1 MDESLK
7 YYSRRDSLI
16 PLEDL
21 NGNDR
26 QLIFDRAEMLKLEP
40 LQILEY
46 DPTQYTYLLE
56 GSVELYSSG
65 FVVEQFDHT
74 DRRALS
80 PLFNPGL
87 DEDSAKLNSHGAIL
101 SIERRLFEGLYSQ
114 HQASST
120 RASEISLQEEESR
133 LFDSLFLAYR
143 EKRLQLPA
151 LPEAAIK
158 IRQVVNTPEI
168 GTNEIIEIVQTDPVL
183 SARLV
188 KVANSPLYGTWR
200 EIKSV
205 RDAVKRLELE
215 TTQNLS
221 FNLSIKQIFSANTML
236 VKNQL
241 TRLYEESIA
250 VSSLAFVITDE
261 KFNDLDPE
269 QALLAGLMHNFGLI
283 PILKYVDNHHEM
295 VTTLE
300 SLNKSLVN
308 LELPISTLLFQQ
320 WNFDEVFIEVVE
332 QVANWNRNTAA
343 SVDYVDIVIASKL
356 IYLQQ
361 TNCLDEGLDFNNV
374 PIIRKLGLNDLD
386 DNGQYLYER
395 VAQQVDDMQQLL
407 KS

>member
-1 MDESLK
+1 
-7 YYSRRDSLI
+7 
-16 PLEDL
+16 
-21 NGNDR
+21 
-26 QLIFDRAEMLKLEP
+26 
-40 LQILEY
+40 
-46 DPTQYTYLLE
+46 
-56 GSVELYSSG
+56 
-65 FVVEQFDHT
+65 
-74 DRRALS
+74 
-80 PLFNPGL
+80 
-87 DEDSAKLNSHGAIL
+87 
-101 SIERRLFEGLYSQ
+101 
-114 HQASST
+114 
-120 RASEISLQEEESR
+120 
-133 LFDSLFLAYR
+133 
-143 EKRLQLPA
+143 QLPA

-183 SARLV
+183 SAR
-188 KVANSPLYGTWR
+188 
-200 EIKSV
+200 
-205 RDAVKRLELE
+205 
-215 TTQNLS
+215 
-221 FNLSIKQIFSANTML
+221 L

>member
-269 QALLAGLMHNFGLI
+269 QALLAGL
-283 PILKYVDNHHEM
+283 
-295 VTTLE
+295 
-300 SLNKSLVN
+300 
-308 LELPISTLLFQQ
+308 
-320 WNFDEVFIEVVE
+320 
-332 QVANWNRNTAA
+332 
-343 SVDYVDIVIASKL
+343 
-356 IYLQQ
+356 
-361 TNCLDEGLDFNNV
+361 
-374 PIIRKLGLNDLD
+374 
-386 DNGQYLYER
+386 
-395 VAQQVDDMQQLL
+395 
-407 KS
+407 